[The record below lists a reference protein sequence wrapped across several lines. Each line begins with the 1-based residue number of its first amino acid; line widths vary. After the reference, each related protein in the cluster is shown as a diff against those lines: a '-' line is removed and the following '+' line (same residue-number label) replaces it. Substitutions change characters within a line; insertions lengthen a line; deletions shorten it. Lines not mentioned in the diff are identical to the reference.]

1 MPEQIVRPSIVTWAT
16 PKQKQNNKVTR
27 KEGKRKFSSLFR
39 GLLTPP
45 TSPSDIAISHPRR
58 PLRMPDEN
66 KQLLQFCTVCASN
79 QNRSME
85 AHRVLKE
92 NGFNVASFGTGSQ
105 VRMPGP
111 AIDQPVVY
119 DFGVPYNTMFKD
131 LLERDRKLYT
141 ANGVLQ
147 MLDRNRSIKDHPE
160 AWTSHDRVFDV
171 VFTCQE
177 RCFDAV
183 CLDLLHKGVKL
194 NRPCH
199 VINVEIE
206 DNHQEAIVGG
216 LAILDLAK
224 SICNSTDPD
233 AEMVDI
239 LTEWQKT
246 HQKLP
251 SMYQLCYV

>member
-1 MPEQIVRPSIVTWAT
+1 MTEQAVRPTIVDWAT
-16 PKQKQNNKVTR
+16 PQFIKKSKLPTKKNKLKLR
-27 KEGKRKFSSLFR
+27 GLFR

-45 TSPSDIAISHPRR
+45 TSPSDITVPQQPR

-79 QNRSME
+79 NNRSME

-111 AIDQPVVY
+111 RIDQPAVY
-119 DFGVPYNTMFKD
+119 DFGTPYDTMFKE
-131 LLERDRKLYT
+131 LLSRDRKLYT

-147 MLDRNRSIKDHPE
+147 MLDRNRNIKDHPQS
-160 AWTSHDRVFDV
+160 WSTHDRVFDV

-177 RCFDAV
+177 RCFDGV
-183 CLDLLHKGVKL
+183 CLDLMHKGVKL

-199 VINVEIE
+199 VINIEIE

-216 LAILDLAK
+216 VAILDLAR
-224 SICNSTDPD
+224 SICDSTDPD
-233 AEMVDI
+233 AEMVNI
-239 LTEWQKT
+239 LTEWQKK
-246 HQKLP
+246 HPKLP